1 MGLNGGREEVVDDPD
16 PVRRKLKIRRMQQ
29 YKRQQTVREKEG
41 RKRTH
46 PQTAEARTKQTARK
60 RTHPQTAEARTKQTA
75 RKRTHPCKR
84 RRKWLSRRGR
94 RTGHVHP
101 GNRIAAPMPSP
112 APAPAQVPYWLED
125 PAQADARLR
134 RQLPV
139 GLDTRAAWRQRTIK
153 EAFKAQRIDQEFLKR
168 KKQKEHTE
176 YVMFCLKYG
185 LDIVI

>member
-41 RKRTH
+41 
-46 PQTAEARTKQTARK
+46 RK

-153 EAFKAQRIDQEFLKR
+153 EAFKAQRIDQQFLKR